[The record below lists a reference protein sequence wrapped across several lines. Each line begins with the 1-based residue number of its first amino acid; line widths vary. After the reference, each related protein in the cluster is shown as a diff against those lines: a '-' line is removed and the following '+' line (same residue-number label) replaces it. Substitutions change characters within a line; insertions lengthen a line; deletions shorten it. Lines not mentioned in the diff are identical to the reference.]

1 MKYLAQFEYPKE
13 YKMILRDSY
22 RENIYYGLDDFDC
35 RYLKIIQSKFG
46 CLNSFHTIPDRVKM
60 EMAPFQWSEQKQKFV
75 LNENKRKA
83 VQLNRL
89 ENMIV
94 SHSVAY
100 N

>member
-22 RENIYYGLDDFDC
+22 KENIYYGLDDFDC

-60 EMAPFQWSEQKQKFV
+60 EMAPFDWSERKKKFV
-75 LNENKRKA
+75 LNENKRHA
-83 VQLNRL
+83 VQLNSL

-94 SHSVAY
+94 SHTVAY

>member
-13 YKMILRDSY
+13 YKMILKDSY

-60 EMAPFQWSEQKQKFV
+60 EMAPFDWSERKKKFV
-75 LNENKRKA
+75 LNENKRHA
-83 VQLNRL
+83 VQLNSL

-94 SHSVAY
+94 SHTVAY

>member
-1 MKYLAQFEYPKE
+1 MKHLAQFEYPVE

-22 RENIYYGLDDFDC
+22 QEDIYYGLDNFDC

-60 EMAPFQWSEQKQKFV
+60 EMAPFEWNEIKNKFV
-75 LNENKRKA
+75 LNESKRLQ

-89 ENMIV
+89 ENQVIN
-94 SHSVAY
+94 HSVLY